1 MLWAS
6 HESTQQTQTEK
17 CLFCLLMFGGE
28 KWKCMFKFCVTSKT
42 AKEKGNKFSYSDMNL
57 WGGWVGK
64 ENWVRIKNN
73 SPMLFHE
80 SEEEKSV

>member
-1 MLWAS
+1 MKALS
-6 HESTQQTQTEK
+6 RLK
-17 CLFCLLMFGGE
+17 LKNVFFCLMMSGG
-28 KWKCMFKFCVTSKT
+28 KQWKCMFKFCVMSKT
-42 AKEKGNKFSYSDMNL
+42 AKEEGKKFSYSDMNL

-64 ENWVRIKNN
+64 ENWVRITNN